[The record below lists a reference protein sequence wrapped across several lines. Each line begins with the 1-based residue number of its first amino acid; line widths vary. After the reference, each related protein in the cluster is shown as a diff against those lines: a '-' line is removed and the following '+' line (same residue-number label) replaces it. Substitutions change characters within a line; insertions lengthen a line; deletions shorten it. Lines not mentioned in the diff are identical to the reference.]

1 MFLGVDGGGTKTS
14 MCLVADDGRVAA
26 TIQAP
31 SCYYLGKRE
40 GVALV
45 ARVLHDGV
53 AEVCERAGIT
63 PAELAHGFLGL
74 PAYGE
79 VSADLPALA
88 AAARAARGVSSRSSP
103 PQAPERR
110 KATSAGASSICSVP

>member
-1 MFLGVDGGGTKTS
+1 
-14 MCLVADDGRVAA
+14 
-26 TIQAP
+26 
-31 SCYYLGKRE
+31 
-40 GVALV
+40 
-45 ARVLHDGV
+45 V

-88 AAARAARGVSSRSSP
+88 AAARAALGHDRFACGTTASTSSAARDRS
-103 PQAPERR
+103 
-110 KATSAGASSICSVP
+110 ATENVKGSTSGSVVGASSSATRAPGTGSACGACSNSPR